1 MKHFLTTISVVVLL
15 EKSGYLTDR
24 MMTSQSEIQL
34 RQWLRRFP
42 AADTDGNGTLT
53 AEEARAFMASRRQG
67 KNGQGPPTEFYVDP
81 GWSKA
86 RFPDN
91 AVCYMTPP
99 EIQAIYREVFPKD
112 PQPVFQVPQPEK
124 ALRIVGTGHSFMAPG
139 YRTFPVICRAAGF
152 EQPLRTHTGGGM
164 TRVLRLLD
172 RLWS

>member
-1 MKHFLTTISVVVLL
+1 
-15 EKSGYLTDR
+15 
-24 MMTSQSEIQL
+24 
-34 RQWLRRFP
+34 
-42 AADTDGNGTLT
+42 
-53 AEEARAFMASRRQG
+53 MASRRRG
-67 KNGQGPPTEFYVDP
+67 RNGQGPPTEFPVDP

-164 TRVLRLLD
+164 TGSVRYKWEQENGIFGQAAAQTAGGHCHGRMGRHDVGALLCGSPRVLRLLD
-172 RLWS
+172 

>member
-1 MKHFLTTISVVVLL
+1 MHLFSPYDAGGVSTV
-15 EKSGYLTDR
+15 GD
-24 MMTSQSEIQL
+24 
-34 RQWLRRFP
+34 P
-42 AADTDGNGTLT
+42 AAPVVAALPGG
-53 AEEARAFMASRRQG
+53 RHRRQRNADG
-67 KNGQGPPTEFYVDP
+67 RGQGPPTEFPVDP

-99 EIQAIYREVFPKD
+99 EIQAIYREVFSKD

-164 TRVLRLLD
+164 TGSARYK
-172 RLWS
+172 W